1 MCPEAHGLKLRRK
14 VLVAGWLSGRLIRGV
29 LHGGGLLESFFAGLA
44 QGLDA
49 GEGAPD
55 DVLEVSFATLEE
67 VLKEWIF
74 AGQGAEGIMQTL
86 EFVGGRPGGEF
97 EEDGFALDGP
107 EAVETPRGGAD
118 FLDSGLLD
126 GVARRDA
133 QGVLA
138 EQFLEALAR
147 LFFEEGGGGEQV

>member
-1 MCPEAHGLKLRRK
+1 
-14 VLVAGWLSGRLIRGV
+14 LV
-29 LHGGGLLESFFAGLA
+29 ESFFFAGLT

-74 AGQGAEGIMQTL
+74 AGPGAEGIMQAL
-86 EFVGGRPGGEF
+86 EVVGGRLGGEF

-107 EAVETPRGGAD
+107 EAAETPGGGAE
-118 FLDSGLLD
+118 FLDRGLLG
-126 GVARRDA
+126 GVARGDA

-138 EQFLEALAR
+138 EQFLEAFTR
-147 LFFEEGGGGEQV
+147 LLFEEGGGGEQV